1 MTLPCKSVAL
11 TLALSAAALSA
22 AALSARAQTPTSDA
36 VLPPAPPSPDAAA
49 LADVSPP
56 APAARPAGT
65 TVPGVTVTGKH
76 GPTAKCAPKDKACV
90 LAVAKLVWD
99 QYPEQTKLYCQQEKM
114 RSFAKRANLESIM
127 STGSSPFIADSD
139 YMPPALEV
147 VCDYGAEQAKAKA
160 AADKPAP

>member
-1 MTLPCKSVAL
+1 MTLPLKSVAL
-11 TLALSAAALSA
+11 ALALSAAAPG
-22 AALSARAQTPTSDA
+22 ARAQTSASDT

-49 LADVSPP
+49 LADVPPP
-56 APAARPAGT
+56 APGARPAAGT

-76 GPTAKCAPKDKACV
+76 GQAAKCAPKDKACV

-99 QYPEQTKLYCQQEKM
+99 QYPEQTKLYCQQEKT
-114 RSFAKRANLESIM
+114 RAFTKRVNLESVM

-147 VCDYGAEQAKAKA
+147 VCDYGAKQAKAKA
-160 AADKPAP
+160 AEKPAP